1 MIDLI
6 SLLSIGIAFFV
17 IAVSPGP
24 ANISNAT
31 IAMSKG
37 RRTSLIYGAGLSTG
51 LVFWGIIAASGMGA
65 ILQSS
70 IYLLMALKVFGGL
83 YLLRLA
89 YLSAKDTVKPNSAS
103 IETINE
109 NVSGKNW
116 FLRGVI
122 MNISNP
128 KTVIA
133 WMAALS
139 VGLGSNDGI
148 FSLVSGLVV
157 CIIVGFATNAMYS
170 FCFSYR
176 GVMNWYQRASRWVN
190 GVTSILFSIAGIG
203 LLRSAF
209 NRSPVS

>member
-1 MIDLI
+1 MDLF

-51 LVFWGIIAASGMGA
+51 LIFWGIIAASGMGA

-89 YLSAKDTVKPNSAS
+89 YLSAKETIKPNSVN
-103 IETINE
+103 IEMIDGS
-109 NVSGKNW
+109 VSLKNW
-116 FLRGVI
+116 FFRGVI

-148 FSLVSGLVV
+148 LSLISGLVV
-157 CIIVGFATNAMYS
+157 CMIVGFATNAMYS
-170 FCFSYR
+170 ICFSYR

-203 LLRSAF
+203 LFHSAF
-209 NRSPVS
+209 NRSSVS

>member
-1 MIDLI
+1 MIDLF

-51 LVFWGIIAASGMGA
+51 LVFWGVVAASGMGA

-70 IYLLMALKVFGGL
+70 VYLLMSLKVFGGL

-89 YLSAKDTVKPNSAS
+89 FLSAKESMKPNSANLGM
-103 IETINE
+103 IDETF
-109 NVSGKNW
+109 SDKKW

-148 FSLVSGLVV
+148 LSIISGLVV
-157 CIIVGFATNAMYS
+157 CIIVGFATNAIYS
-170 FCFSYR
+170 ICFSYH
-176 GVMNWYQRASRWVN
+176 GVMNWYQRASRWIN
-190 GVTSILFSIAGIG
+190 GATSFLFTIAGIG

-209 NRSPVS
+209 NRSTVS

>member
-51 LVFWGIIAASGMGA
+51 LVFWGIIAASGIGA
-65 ILQSS
+65 VLQSS
-70 IYLLMALKVFGGL
+70 TYLLMALKVFGGL

-89 YLSAKDTVKPNSAS
+89 YLSAKDTVKSNSAS

-109 NVSGKNW
+109 DVSGKNW

-148 FSLVSGLVV
+148 LSLVSGLLICV
-157 CIIVGFATNAMYS
+157 IVGFATNAMYS
-170 FCFSYR
+170 ICFSYR
-176 GVMNWYQRASRWVN
+176 GIMNCYQRASRWIN
-190 GVTSILFSIAGIG
+190 GIASFLFAIAGVG
-203 LLRSAF
+203 LLRSAI
-209 NRSPVS
+209 SSSES